1 MKWLYSIVYGLIVIW
16 TGLHRGIEA
25 KAFKPNAL
33 FFCLVTGL
41 AAIAA
46 GFLFRLEK
54 RLAAW
59 ITALAA
65 VVFVLG
71 FYFTCFV
78 GQPDK
83 DASYRVGIVILASI
97 AYLVLLFLPKA
108 HGRVQTENSLVER
121 RED

>member
-1 MKWLYSIVYGLIVIW
+1 MRWLFSILYGLLVIW

-46 GFLFRLEK
+46 GFLFRLGK

-59 ITALAA
+59 ITALIST
-65 VVFVLG
+65 VVVLG
-71 FYFTCFV
+71 FYFSCFV
-78 GQPDK
+78 GDPEK
-83 DASYRVGIVILASI
+83 DASYRVAVVILASI
-97 AYLVLLFLPKA
+97 AYLVALFLPAARDNDNNK
-108 HGRVQTENSLVER
+108 NSQVDGGKE
-121 RED
+121 